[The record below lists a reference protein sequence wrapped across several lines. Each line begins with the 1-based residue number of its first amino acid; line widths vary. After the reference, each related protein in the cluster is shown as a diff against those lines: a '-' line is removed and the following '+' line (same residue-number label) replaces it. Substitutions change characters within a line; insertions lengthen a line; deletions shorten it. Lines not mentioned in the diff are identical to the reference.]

1 MNWMGLNFMLYVCAK
16 TVEQYAVYTAR
27 NIISF
32 VVSEGGGECRKT
44 LKRKKNDLIFF
55 SLRLGTKPTY
65 ININAYVNG
74 ARENTRHGPCGARE
88 NLNSLALCM
97 TETIQSFKS
106 RYDSPAHASSRP
118 LHKYIYTHKRA
129 YYNIL
134 RGSWTECVR
143 ETASRMAGTATKCLE
158 SIRR

>member
-1 MNWMGLNFMLYVCAK
+1 M
-16 TVEQYAVYTAR
+16 YTAR

-32 VVSEGGGECRKT
+32 VVGEGGGVLENVKKKE
-44 LKRKKNDLIFF
+44 KRFNFF
-55 SLRLGTKPTY
+55 FLRLGTKPTY

-106 RYDSPAHASSRP
+106 RYDSPAQVSPRP
-118 LHKYIYTHKRA
+118 LHKYIYIHKRA

-134 RGSWTECVR
+134 WGSWTECKR
-143 ETASRMAGTATKCLE
+143 ETASRWAGTATKCLE